1 MSKQTDF
8 IEKARDFLTLH
19 GLVVDVINCSGGNER
34 CGTTEAPKS
43 RNGWYRFHLDDSPVV
58 TCINYNDGKGG
69 EKHTLKLYDVEEWKK
84 LTESEKEERRE
95 AFRQRQAKDLAE
107 LAVKRKRAANK
118 AEWYLRFFPH
128 AGEDNG
134 YLKRKGVLPFGE
146 LKQMPK
152 GQLVVPMY
160 DASGKV
166 VSVQTILP
174 EKPNGEGKTDKFFLK
189 DGEVD
194 GCYFPIPAHE
204 GHESGPLLIAEG
216 YATAASL
223 RMATGF
229 KVWAAFNAGNLE
241 PVARIARG
249 KYPARE
255 ILLCADNDC
264 TDKKG
269 NPRPE
274 EKNTG
279 VVCATKAAQT
289 IGAKLAVCPAING
302 RKADFNDLHAATD
315 DGIER
320 VRVCIEKAR
329 AEAEQPSFPAGY
341 FVRESGPKAGLYKLE
356 EVGEDV
362 KEYRLGPPLRVL
374 GRTRDENSKNWGILL
389 EWKDPA
395 GVQHRVALPDELRQK
410 QGRDWASMLA
420 ADGYSVE
427 PGQHPRFLSFLS
439 GVKTARFITN
449 TSKVGWYQTCFVLP
463 DVSIG
468 AEDGLVVLQ
477 SLDSMA
483 GLYQTG
489 GTLEGWQ
496 EMAALCVGN
505 PRFTFALCAAFAGPL
520 LKLAGMEGGGFS
532 FEGPSSCGKTTC
544 LQVAASVWGSPAH
557 VRTWRTTSNG
567 LESVAALHNDSL
579 LVLDEV
585 GQTTGKD
592 LSEISYML
600 ANGSGKTRAGR
611 SGGARACTSWRLLFL
626 SSGELGFADKLG
638 EDGIRSRAGQE
649 VRFVGIPVDSRAV
662 VNLHSI
668 PHAGALVNRIKEL
681 SGKDYGH
688 ASRAFLGW
696 LVRNLGEVRELL
708 PETLPAFVADLCPD
722 EAGEQVRR
730 VAQRFAIVQIAG
742 GLAQKAGVLP
752 VDMDVTGAVRS
763 CFSAWLEQRG
773 SVGASEDEAILAA
786 VRLFLEQHGQSRF
799 QDIERPDAVCV
810 NRAGFRRK
818 DGERTEFLILPESFK
833 EVVQGYALKRA
844 KEALRIAEWMK
855 PGERGK
861 FTVKTSLPGLGRTH
875 CYIVAIPDED

>member
-1 MSKQTDF
+1 MSSHFDY
-8 IEKARDFLTLH
+8 IEKARGILSAH
-19 GLVVDVINCSGGNER
+19 GLMVDAVDCSGELVT
-34 CGTTEAPKS
+34 CGTAQKPHGTDGRYKLHMDFPPTLWLCNYHEGGEGQTFPLYESGTLDAMTEA
-43 RNGWYRFHLDDSPVV
+43 
-58 TCINYNDGKGG
+58 
-69 EKHTLKLYDVEEWKK
+69 EKAELRERI
-84 LTESEKEERRE
+84 RRE
-95 AFRQRQAKDLAE
+95 KKEAQEKREKARQEAAREAKRRIATLP
-107 LAVKRKRAANK
+107 L
-118 AEWYLRFFPH
+118 
-128 AGEDNG
+128 AGEDNA
-134 YLKRKGVLPFGE
+134 YLKRKGVLPLGDMRQEKDGRLVLPLLNAEGE
-146 LKQMPK
+146 T
-152 GQLVVPMY
+152 
-160 DASGKV
+160 
-166 VSVQTILP
+166 VSLQTIA
-174 EKPNGEGKTDKFFLK
+174 G
-189 DGEVD
+189 DGEKRFLP
-194 GCYFPIPAHE
+194 GGEIGGGYFPIPAKD
-204 GHESGPLLIAEG
+204 GGKSGPLLIGEG
-216 YATAASL
+216 VATVLSCC
-223 RMATGF
+223 MATGYAGR
-229 KVWAAFNAGNLE
+229 VAFNAGNL
-241 PVARIARG
+241 PRVAQMARQ
-249 KYPARE
+249 KYPGRE
-255 ILLCADNDC
+255 IILCGDNDIH
-264 TDKKG
+264 TDGK
-269 NPRPE
+269 P
-274 EKNTG
+274 NTG
-279 VVCATKAAQT
+279 VLKATEAAQA
-289 IGAKLAVCPAING
+289 IGAKLAICPAIRG
-302 RKADFNDLHAATD
+302 HKADFNDLFTD
-315 DGIER
+315 TEDGPDR
-320 VRVCIEKAR
+320 VRVYIEKAM
-329 AEAEQPSFPAGY
+329 AEEERPSYPAGY

-356 EVGEDV
+356 ESGEDR

-395 GVQHRVALPDELRQK
+395 GVLHRVALPDELRQK

-427 PGQHPRFLSFLS
+427 PGQHNRFLSFLS
-439 GVKTARFITN
+439 GVSTSRFITN

-468 AEDGLVVLQ
+468 EADGLVVLQ
-477 SLDSMA
+477 SLDSMS

-496 EMAALCVGN
+496 EMAGLCAGN

-544 LQVAASVWGSPAH
+544 LQIAASVWGSPSH

-567 LESVAALHNDSL
+567 LESVASLHNDGL

-592 LSEISYML
+592 LSEVSYML

-611 SGGARACTSWRLLFL
+611 SGGARACASWRLLFL

-649 VRFVGIPVDSRAV
+649 VRFAGIPVDSQAV
-662 VNLHSI
+662 AELHGL

-681 SGKDYGH
+681 SGTDYGH

-696 LVRNLGEVRELL
+696 LVRNLEEVRELL
-708 PETLPAFVADLCPD
+708 PETIPAFVADLCPD
-722 EAGEQVRR
+722 DAGEQVRR

-742 GLAQKAGVLP
+742 GLAQKAGVFP
-752 VDMDVTGAVRS
+752 AGMDVVGAVRS

-799 QDIERPDAVCV
+799 QDIERPDAVCI

-818 DGERTEFLILPESFK
+818 DGDRTEFLILPESFK

-844 KEALRIAEWMK
+844 KEALRVAEWLR
-855 PGERGK
+855 PGEKGK
-861 FTVKTSLPGLGRTH
+861 FTAKASLPGLGRTS
-875 CYIVAIPDED
+875 CYVVTIPEED